1 MKDKD
6 REKELIYLKFQRR
19 FSTLTLLKRFPW
31 EKKRIAEIAL
41 LDVNP
46 QARLQLIASQKIKDH
61 LKVLERKLRN
71 IQKQYKVEGGET

>member
-1 MKDKD
+1 MKD
-6 REKELIYLKFQRR
+6 RETELIYLKFRRR

-46 QARLQLIASQKIKDH
+46 QARLELIASQKIKDH
-61 LKVLERKLRN
+61 LKVLERKLKN
-71 IQKQYKVEGGET
+71 IQRQHMEEK